1 MGKLIQLYSDGSFL
15 EYDTGTF
22 DDWCVYL
29 TRPNQARYAP
39 KDYQYFERFIKYGE
53 AFGNQLI
60 YDDFVS
66 VYDRTTKELYNSV
79 FKHIHTLSEKYGQY
93 AQNIEIDLG
102 IVYMGMIAEEN
113 KAFTKLGKRVKRLGM
128 YQILF
133 ENLTP
138 HQAANFSKGKKWREI
153 DELCKKGGF

>member
-1 MGKLIQLYSDGSFL
+1 MGQITHRYLGGAFL
-15 EYDTGTF
+15 EYDTGAF

-29 TRPNQARYAP
+29 TKPDQPRYAP

-53 AFGNQLI
+53 AFGNQMV
-60 YDDFVS
+60 YNDFVE
-66 VYDRTTKELYNSV
+66 VYIRTDKDLNKVV
-79 FKHIHTLSEKYGQY
+79 FDYIHKLSAKYGQY
-93 AQNIEIDLG
+93 AQSIEIDLG

-113 KAFTKLGKRVKRLGM
+113 KANTKLGKRVKRLGM

-153 DELCKKGGF
+153 DELCKKKGF